1 MVRRPDLTRPDPPA
15 PPTQVLFRG
24 GPHGRGDELY
34 EGRFDNDELLA
45 LLPTAGKDP
54 ELVAAMLRCASNLQ
68 RAELGVWANSPRTG
82 IRGRLDV
89 QLTRFSNAE
98 TFKIPAQPCYGLDA
112 VELGLQA
119 PADVEY
125 IPDTEWGAYRAVFV
139 VDGYGAAFSFRIKL
153 ALDAVVL
160 KMESP
165 LKQEFERFLLP
176 GVHYLPFTM
185 RNATEAVE
193 YALAEEN
200 AAEVRAM
207 VRRAHRAMAERM
219 GLEHVAQRVR
229 DDLVRLWG
237 LAEERAAA
245 ET

>member
-1 MVRRPDLTRPDPPA
+1 MTD
-15 PPTQVLFRG
+15 
-24 GPHGRGDELY
+24 
-34 EGRFDNDELLA
+34 
-45 LLPTAGKDP
+45 
-54 ELVAAMLRCASNLQ
+54 
-68 RAELGVWANSPRTG
+68 
-82 IRGRLDV
+82 RL
-89 QLTRFSNAE
+89 
-98 TFKIPAQPCYGLDA
+98 
-112 VELGLQA
+112 
-119 PADVEY
+119 
-125 IPDTEWGAYRAVFV
+125 V
-139 VDGYGAAFSFRIKL
+139 VDRPL

-207 VRRAHRAMAERM
+207 VRRAHRVMAERM
-219 GLEHVAQRVR
+219 GLEHVARRVR

-237 LAEERAAA
+237 LAEEEGAAA
-245 ET
+245 TK